1 MRMKLN
7 FTLYDVVRKK
17 CDYWGRDFKK
27 GNKEKDEFYMILGI
41 DEELVSGY
49 KIISLTNGNKEAWWR
64 EDYLEFVRKGSREE
78 YLSIVRLIKARE
90 ECEEAKLSISNRP
103 KHLGFYDLVS
113 LIIEHREQYT
123 DEEFERVKSALSIV
137 IEKEMKQNDRK

>member
-1 MRMKLN
+1 MKLN
-7 FTLYDVVRKK
+7 FTMYDVVKKK
-17 CDYWGRDFKK
+17 CDYWGEPFEEDDE
-27 GNKEKDEFYMILGI
+27 EKDDIYMILRFN
-41 DEELVSGY
+41 ENLMSGY
-49 KIISLTNGNKEAWWR
+49 EIISLTNGNSSFWWN

-90 ECEEAKLSISNRP
+90 EYEEAKLSISNRP